1 MQSLKRILQ
10 FVILTCALLIMCVGA
25 SAKTNSLI
33 DQAHILTAQQRTQIT
48 QQLEALEKKHD
59 IRLAV
64 ITVKAIKG
72 NDLAKYCNNVLDKN
86 FTEGKNGNMLLLLD
100 MQKKNWHISTDKKME
115 KMLPNKVGIQILK
128 NEFEPLLK
136 KSNFAAAFSKYATK
150 SDELITYYEK
160 NGKPYGVKD
169 APAPKK
175 EEEKGGFN
183 FMAFLGALLCG
194 GGAAYMRGG
203 SLKASMSNVAQAT
216 EANEY
221 LQKETFQ
228 LTGSDDTFLYT
239 TVAVVPHGSKDDE
252 EKDTDHGDDD
262 HGGDSGSFGDEDSDY
277 DTYDDDSDDGGDFDD
292 SFDDSSDD

>member
-10 FVILTCALLIMCVGA
+10 LVILICALLIICVGA

-33 DQAHILTAQQRTQIT
+33 DQAHILTAQQRVQIT
-48 QQLEALEKKHD
+48 QQLESMEKKHN

-115 KMLPNKVGIQILK
+115 KMLPNHAGIQILK
-128 NEFEPLLK
+128 NEIVPLLK
-136 KSNFAAAFSKYATK
+136 KGSFAPAFSKYATK

-160 NGKPYGVKD
+160 NGKPYGVKEA
-169 APAPKK
+169 APPKEGK
-175 EEEKGGFN
+175 KGGFN
-183 FMAFLGALLCG
+183 LMAFLGSLLFG
-194 GGAAYMRGG
+194 SIAAHIRGSG
-203 SLKASMSNVAQAT
+203 LKASMSNVVPAT
-216 EANEY
+216 EADEY
-221 LQKETFQ
+221 LQRETFQ
-228 LTGSDDTFLYT
+228 LTDSDDIFLYT
-239 TVAVVPHGSKDDE
+239 TVAVVPHGSQK
-252 EKDTDHGDDD
+252 DDD
-262 HGGDSGSFGDEDSDY
+262 HGGDSGSFGDEGSDY
-277 DTYDDDSDDGGDFDD
+277 DTYDTDFDDGGSFDD